1 MRKPGETCPSGGHD
15 RGENKPQ
22 LLERLLIAN
31 RGVQLVCRAH
41 NYRKIARNSD
51 LHKWLSD

>member
-1 MRKPGETCPSGGHD
+1 MRKPGETCSFGGHD

-31 RGVQLVCRAH
+31 RGVQLVRRAH

>member
-31 RGVQLVCRAH
+31 RGMQLVRRAH